1 MHLRLTR
8 AAARCRRPALALLA
22 AALLEG
28 AAGGRYASAQDGVEL
43 RAAPTRVTVDGRR
56 LTLTAS
62 LARHGR
68 TLQAV
73 LDVGADDGKAF
84 PTGVR
89 VTRAWIVV
97 GDGIWEAPALDEQD
111 AAEPGYRDARG
122 TPRNRPGSPVHRVVV
137 RGGPAWDAGTRADA
151 VVRLTDA
158 DGRSALL
165 RVPRQTITLAP

>member
-1 MHLRLTR
+1 MHVRLTH
-8 AAARCRRPALALLA
+8 AAAWCRRPALALLA

-28 AAGGRYASAQDGVEL
+28 AAGGRDASAQDGAEL

-73 LDVGADDGKAF
+73 LDVGTDDGKAF

-97 GDGIWEAPALDEQD
+97 GDAIWEAPVLEEQD
-111 AAEPGYRDARG
+111 ATDPAYRDARG
-122 TPRNRPGSPVHRVVV
+122 TPRNRPGSPVFRVVL
-137 RGGPAWDAGTRADA
+137 RDGPAWDPGTRADV

-158 DGRSALL
+158 GGRSVLL
-165 RVPRQTITLAP
+165 RVPRQTIMAAP